1 MPVIRHRAIGLMLVM
16 LLLGSGVAAA
26 AADTPTDAA
35 GRAPRRVTEGTLLW
49 RVAGQK
55 TLVPAPVLDTDVDL
69 HVTGTLARATVR
81 QAFTN
86 PSAEWAEG
94 VYVFPLPDD
103 AAVDHLRM
111 QVGDRII
118 EGVIQERTAAKE
130 TYERAKQEGK
140 RTSLVEQERPNI
152 FTTSVANIPPGA
164 AITVEIQYQ
173 HVVRYDDGR
182 WRLRFPMVVGPRY
195 MPGAPQPGAP
205 AGDGWSPDT
214 DQVPDASRISPP
226 VRDPARGLIN
236 PVRLRVAL
244 VPGVP
249 LLRLES
255 PYHPIRTAQRS
266 DGSYEVTLGQ
276 DTVPADRDFEL
287 MWQPRAGTTPTAA
300 VLTERVGEETFALMI
315 VVPPAP
321 PSVEAQELARE
332 VIFVVD
338 NSGSM
343 AGASIEQAKAAL
355 KLALARL
362 QPTDTF
368 NLIRFNHTTDSLFP
382 SAEPASPNNVQWAE
396 RYVSGLV
403 ANGGTEM
410 LPALL
415 RALDGQEHPDRLRQ
429 VIFLTDGAVGNE
441 ERLFAA
447 IVARLGDSR
456 LFTIGIGSAPNGH
469 FMREAARY
477 GRGTFTY
484 IGSVTEVGEKMTAL
498 FRKLESPALTDLR
511 LELDGGVP
519 AEVFPDQI
527 PDLYVGEPVVVS
539 LRALALPARA
549 VLHGRLGGMDWQR
562 EVPLQ
567 QTTEG
572 AGIAVHWARAKIAA
586 LLDTRRPGAAE
597 VDTRR
602 AVIDIA
608 MKHHLV
614 SRYTSLVAVDVTPAR
629 AQDATLH
636 RHALETNLP
645 HGWEYTAVFGLG
657 QGATDA
663 ALHAMLGA
671 IALLAAS
678 ALYLMLRY
686 DIALARPRRDRH
698 GA

>member
-1 MPVIRHRAIGLMLVM
+1 MRAMVRRAVGLMVVM
-16 LLLGSGVAAA
+16 FLLGPGAASA
-26 AADTPTDAA
+26 ASVTPGEAA
-35 GRAPRRVTEGTLLW
+35 GHAPRRLTEGTLLW
-49 RVAGQK
+49 RTAAEK

-86 PSAEWAEG
+86 PSSEWAEG

-111 QVGDRII
+111 QVGDRTI
-118 EGVIQERTAAKE
+118 EGAIQERAAAKE
-130 TYERAKQEGK
+130 TYERARQEGK
-140 RTSLVEQERPNI
+140 RASLVEQERPNI

-173 HVVRYDDGR
+173 HVVRYDAGT

-195 MPGAPQPGAP
+195 MPGTPSPGTP

-226 VRDPARGLIN
+226 VRYPARGPIN

-244 VPGVP
+244 APGVP
-249 LLRLES
+249 LARVDA
-255 PYHPIRTAQRS
+255 PYHAIRTAQRA
-266 DGSYEVTLGQ
+266 DGSYEITLA
-276 DTVPADRDFEL
+276 DDAVPADRDFEL
-287 MWQPRAGTTPTAA
+287 TWQPRAGTAPIAA
-300 VLTERVGEETFALMI
+300 VLTERVADETFALMI
-315 VVPPAP
+315 VVPPSSP
-321 PSVEAQELARE
+321 GVEGDALARE
-332 VIFVVD
+332 VIFVID

-355 KLALARL
+355 KLALGRL
-362 QPTDTF
+362 QPDDTF
-368 NLIRFNHTTDSLFP
+368 NVIRFNHTTDSLFP
-382 SAEPASPNNVQWAE
+382 SAEPASPTNVHRAE
-396 RYVSGLV
+396 RHVSGLV

-456 LFTIGIGSAPNGH
+456 LFTVGIGSAPNGH

-484 IGSVTEVGEKMTAL
+484 IGSATEVGEKMTAL

-511 LELDGGVP
+511 LDVDGVP
-519 AEVFPDQI
+519 VETFPDQL
-527 PDLYVGEPVVVS
+527 PDLYVGEPVVVG
-539 LRALALPARA
+539 LRASALPVRA
-549 VLHGRLGGMDWQR
+549 VLRGRLGGEDWER
-562 EVPLQ
+562 EVSLQ
-567 QTTEG
+567 PATEG
-572 AGIAVHWARAKIAA
+572 SGIAVHWARAKIAA
-586 LLDTRRPGAAE
+586 LLDTRRPGATE
-597 VDTRR
+597 TDTRR
-602 AVIDIA
+602 AVVDIA

-614 SRYTSLVAVDVTPAR
+614 SRYTSLVAVDVTPVR
-629 AQDATLH
+629 GQDATLH

-657 QGATDA
+657 QGATGA
-663 ALHAMLGA
+663 TMHALLGA

-678 ALYLMLRY
+678 ALYLLLRH
-686 DIALARPRRDRH
+686 DIVVAWPRRSQH
-698 GA
+698 GG